1 MLKLWGIYSITTVNM
16 SPNAFFQS
24 NEEYNTRWNE
34 IANELERKLREPRK
48 NESEIRWII
57 ILLKEEY
64 PQIFQERQELI
75 HRAQSAIWELHRESI
90 TWTRQNPDTFRERDG
105 RFYVRSWTVRI
116 PRENQDTT
124 PIGNSFLKLMRK
136 RIEESPSSKSE
147 ISNSIIQGLL
157 NSDWIPLASWDN
169 LNEVNKLTST
179 WNKIE
184 WYWLNKL
191 HISNG
196 GAIRI
201 SWGKVY
207 YFESRSPRR
216 KIEVGKV
223 VSWFWG
229 ITRQTTPSSEE
240 KRVIPN
246 TPVLLP
252 AGINAY
258 SENQSPSDFK
268 KTIEWFKLENT
279 DSGIQERKKLAL
291 WLIARHLVLSSIK
304 EKKTLS
310 FQVNSWTLKLND
322 GTSVKIPW
330 IQEGEIHE
338 AVTYY
343 FLGEYFKDHYSSESL
358 YAYFATKLTNSKQ
371 NYEKLKQDLE
381 DGDKVWDMLNK
392 SILWINGITSYLWT
406 DKLKDIGIMIKT
418 KMFLNGN
425 ANILTHE
432 WFVEQ
437 FIPENMRAN
446 WDKINPAAK
455 GILIYGALIYGGF
468 KLLSAL
474 WDGTIGKYGWIKT
487 ILWVAWLEVIWHLV
501 MGYSPT
507 EAGINGI
514 AWIFSGGTDEKKFK
528 SLKGNLQSVEQSI
541 DLGNYKWLALGLL
554 SQSNNFSN
562 LSWIESGNWEEY
574 QNKSIEMIC
583 QVQKITKAELRK
595 KIEEGR
601 DNLIGGIWIAWLKAS
616 DIEKVPWANFWA
628 KMVEAI
634 HRADV
639 ISTLIRN
646 NSNKGSENDF
656 RTKFSGE
663 FKQFIKDGKRVE
675 LDLAKLLSQWK
686 IVLEN
691 TSTAPQAETEH
702 EAPTNTPETRQQVLD
717 FINQQKFFANLDDN
731 ILLAKLQELASRLHV
746 SVDAVKALVKKQRDE
761 IIKDKLWLWYSDT
774 SLEMSATDL
783 EKVEGNSF
791 LEKLNKAGERIQ
803 KILVFKNSTL
813 DNYGIHWSQIRE
825 KFWPSLKEFI
835 IKWTPQQIRPREVL
849 QMNDLPETLTLS

>member
-16 SPNAFFQS
+16 SQNAFFQS

-90 TWTRQNPDTFRERDG
+90 TWTRQNPDAFRGRDG
-105 RFYVRSWTVRI
+105 RLYVRSWTVRI
-116 PRENQDTT
+116 PRENQDTI
-124 PIGNSFLKLMRK
+124 PVGNSFLKLMRK

-147 ISNSIIQGLL
+147 ISNSIIQSLL
-157 NSDWIPLASWDN
+157 NSDWIPLAYWDD

-184 WYWLNKL
+184 WYWLNDL

-196 GAIRI
+196 GAVRV

-229 ITRQTTPSSEE
+229 IIRQTTPSSEE

-252 AGINAY
+252 ARINAY

-268 KTIEWFKLENT
+268 KTIEWFKLEST

-291 WLIARHLVLSSIK
+291 WLIARYLVLSSIK

-330 IQEGEIHE
+330 IQESEIHE

-425 ANILTHE
+425 TNILTHE
-432 WFVEQ
+432 WWAEQ

-455 GILIYGALIYGGF
+455 WILIYWGGLYLWF
-468 KLLSAL
+468 KVLSWL
-474 WDGTIGKYGWIKT
+474 WWQITEFWIFKT
-487 ILWVAWLEVIWHLV
+487 IFTITWLEVFWQL
-501 MGYSPT
+501 MTGYSPT
-507 EAGINGI
+507 WAWLDAI

-528 SLKGNLQSVEQSI
+528 SLKGNLQSVEQNM
-541 DLGNYKWLALGLL
+541 DLGSYKWLALGLL

-595 KIEEGR
+595 KVEEGR
-601 DNLIGGIWIAWLKAS
+601 DNLIGSMAIAWLKAS

-646 NSNKGSENDF
+646 NSNKVSENDF
-656 RTKFSGE
+656 RTTFSGE
-663 FKQFIKDGKRVE
+663 FKQFIRDGKRVE
-675 LDLAKLLSQWK
+675 LDLTKLLLQWK

-691 TSTAPQAETEH
+691 TSTTAPQAGTEH
-702 EAPTNTPETRQQVLD
+702 EAPTNSPETRQQVLE
-717 FINQQKFFANLDDN
+717 FLNQQKLFANLDDN
-731 ILLAKLQELASRLHV
+731 SLLTKIQSLANRLHI
-746 SVDAVKALVKKQRDE
+746 SVDEVKILIKKQRDE
-761 IIKDKLWLWYSDT
+761 IIKDKLWLWYNNT

-803 KILVFKNSTL
+803 KILAFKNSTVN
-813 DNYGIHWSQIRE
+813 DYGITWNQLRD